1 MNKIFLDNNSTT
13 PIDPKVLDSMIPFF
27 LEKFGNS
34 SSKTHYFGWEA
45 EAAVEIARQQISELI
60 NSNENEII
68 FTSGATESN
77 NLSLQNIINSKK
89 NHIITMATEHKAI
102 LDVCSYLEKKGVKSS
117 YLIPD
122 TNGIIDLNRLEKT
135 ISDQTKLV
143 SIMHANNEIG
153 VIQPI
158 KKIGDLCKK
167 HNILFHVDAAQSF
180 GKINIDVKKMNI
192 DFLSISGHKIYGPK
206 GIGALYINKKIKIN
220 PIMYGG
226 NQEKSIRPGTLPVPL
241 IVGLGTASKISKE
254 LMETESN
261 KIIELRN
268 LLINKIKKE
277 IPEMIINGDIENRI
291 PGNLNISFPNLK
303 GQSIVTSLNKIAVSS
318 GSACTSS
325 IPKPSHVL
333 LNIGLNK
340 KLINSSIRIGI
351 GRFNTQEEI
360 LIAAK
365 NIIKTVKNK
374 TQIS

>member
-13 PIDPKVLDSMIPFF
+13 QLDPKVLDSMIPFF

-45 EAAVEIARQQISELI
+45 EAAVEVARQHISKLI
-60 NSNENEII
+60 NSNEDEII

-77 NLSLQNIINSKK
+77 NLSLQNIVYSQK
-89 NHIITMATEHKAI
+89 NHIITLATEHKAI
-102 LDVCSYLEKKGVKSS
+102 LDVCSFLEKKDVKTS
-117 YLIPD
+117 YLAPNK
-122 TNGIIDLNRLEKT
+122 NGIIDL
-135 ISDQTKLV
+135 DKLKDNIKPETGLI

-158 KKIGDLCKK
+158 EEIGKFCKEN
-167 HNILFHVDAAQSF
+167 NILFHVDAAQSY

-192 DFLSISGHKIYGPK
+192 DLLSISGHKIYGPK

-220 PIMYGG
+220 PILFGG
-226 NQEKSIRPGTLPVPL
+226 NQEKSIRPGTLPIPL
-241 IVGLGTASKISKE
+241 IVGLGKASEISRKT
-254 LMETESN
+254 MSNESEY
-261 KIIELRN
+261 ILELRN
-268 LLINKIKKE
+268 LLIDKIKEK
-277 IPEMIINGDIENRI
+277 IPDIIINGDLEKRLS
-291 PGNLNISFPNLK
+291 GNLNISFPSLK

-340 KLINSSIRIGI
+340 KNIQSSIRIGI
-351 GRFNTQEEI
+351 GRFNTKKDI
-360 LIAAK
+360 LVAAD
-365 NIIKTVKNK
+365 NIIEVVKNK
-374 TQIS
+374 TQF

>member
-13 PIDPKVLDSMIPFF
+13 QLDPKVLDSMIPFF

-45 EAAVEIARQQISELI
+45 EAAVEVARQHISKLI
-60 NSNENEII
+60 NSNEDEII

-77 NLSLQNIINSKK
+77 NLSLQNIVYSKK
-89 NHIITMATEHKAI
+89 NHIITLATEHKAI
-102 LDVCSYLEKKGVKSS
+102 LDVCSFLETKDVKTS
-117 YLIPD
+117 YLAPNK
-122 TNGIIDLNRLEKT
+122 NGIIDL
-135 ISDQTKLV
+135 DKLKDNIKPETGLI

-158 KKIGDLCKK
+158 EEIGKFCKEN
-167 HNILFHVDAAQSF
+167 NILFHVDAAQSY

-192 DFLSISGHKIYGPK
+192 DLLSISGHKIYGPK

-220 PIMYGG
+220 PILFGG
-226 NQEKSIRPGTLPVPL
+226 NQEKSIRPGTLPIPL
-241 IVGLGTASKISKE
+241 IVGLGKASEISRKT
-254 LMETESN
+254 MSNESEY
-261 KIIELRN
+261 ILELRN
-268 LLINKIKKE
+268 LLIDKIKEK
-277 IPEMIINGDIENRI
+277 IPDIIINGDLEKRLS
-291 PGNLNISFPNLK
+291 GNLNISFPSLK

-340 KLINSSIRIGI
+340 KNIQSSIRIGI
-351 GRFNTQEEI
+351 GRFNTKKDI
-360 LIAAK
+360 LVAAD
-365 NIIKTVKNK
+365 NIIEVVKNK
-374 TQIS
+374 TQF